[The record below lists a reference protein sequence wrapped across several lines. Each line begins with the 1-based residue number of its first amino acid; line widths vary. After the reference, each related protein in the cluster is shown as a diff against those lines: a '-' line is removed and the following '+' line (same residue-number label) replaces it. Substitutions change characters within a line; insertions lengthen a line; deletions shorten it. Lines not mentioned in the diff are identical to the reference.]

1 MTGYRPNT
9 SPIRVTSSGNASL
22 FHGVPDWVYE
32 EEIFGANYALW
43 WSPDSA
49 KIAFLAF
56 DETAV
61 PEFTFPIYNPTDD
74 SNAVIPY
81 TTDVVMK
88 YPKPGYNNPLVSVHI
103 FDLAGFLEDDAAVG
117 LPAEEETLTLSW
129 DNRHPINDSIISE
142 IAWVGN
148 TSLILK
154 EVNRNADDGSV
165 VLFDLSEANFMARA
179 QGKVVRKLGKNGE
192 QGDDGWIDHVRA
204 SSSRSVRC
212 VLITLFAI

>member
-1 MTGYRPNT
+1 M
-9 SPIRVTSSGNASL
+9 
-22 FHGVPDWVYE
+22 
-32 EEIFGANYALW
+32 
-43 WSPDSA
+43 
-49 KIAFLAF
+49 
-56 DETAV
+56 

-81 TTDVVMK
+81 TTEVVMK

-103 FDLAGFLEDDAAVG
+103 FDLAGFLEDDAAIV
-117 LPAEEETLTLSW
+117 LPAEEETLTLNW

-154 EVNRNADDGSV
+154 EVNRNADNGSV
-165 VLFDLSEANFMARA
+165 VLFDLSEENFMARA

-204 SSSRSVRC
+204 SSFRSARSI
-212 VLITLFAI
+212 LIFCWRFRTNIYTPYLVV